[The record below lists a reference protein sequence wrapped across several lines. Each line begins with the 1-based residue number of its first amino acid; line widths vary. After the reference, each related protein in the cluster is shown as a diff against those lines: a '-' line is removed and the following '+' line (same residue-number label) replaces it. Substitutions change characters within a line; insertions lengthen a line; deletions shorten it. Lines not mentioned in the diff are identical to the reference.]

1 MLKFLGKEIFFE
13 DFWVFYFLCLCCG
26 VGDDRRIFAW
36 NEMSGIG
43 WRWRWKWMVLA
54 GPVGCVCGG
63 GNLWKA
69 KNPCMKNKWNC
80 CMEEGR
86 GGPSGLG
93 LPAGVKCCIGICRQ
107 ITADR

>member
-1 MLKFLGKEIFFE
+1 MEIFGF
-13 DFWVFYFLCLCCG
+13 FYFLCLCCG

-43 WRWRWKWMVLA
+43 WRWRWIEMVLEVD
-54 GPVGCVCGG
+54 GTGRSSRLCVGV

-69 KNPCMKNKWNC
+69 KNPCMKNKWNY

-86 GGPSGLG
+86 DGPGGMG

>member
-1 MLKFLGKEIFFE
+1 MAL
-13 DFWVFYFLCLCCG
+13 
-26 VGDDRRIFAW
+26 DRDGAG
-36 NEMSGIG
+36 SG
-43 WRWRWKWMVLA
+43 WYW
-54 GPVGCVCGG
+54 PVQSVVCVGG

-86 GGPSGLG
+86 DGPGGMG